1 MQLSLSG
8 LDIFIFRLRVKLKV
22 TDSCH
27 DTLSFYTWHVL
38 KQGIKQNLT
47 VVVSV
52 VVSVVVYWF
61 QAFLSVVRMKM
72 STDKYS

>member
-1 MQLSLSG
+1 M
-8 LDIFIFRLRVKLKV
+8 FIFRLRVKLKV
-22 TDSCH
+22 TDIRH

-52 VVSVVVYWF
+52 VVYWF

>member
-8 LDIFIFRLRVKLKV
+8 LNIFIFRLRVKLKV
-22 TDSCH
+22 TDRCH

-47 VVVSV
+47 I
-52 VVSVVVYWF
+52 VVYWF
-61 QAFLSVVRMKM
+61 QTFLSAVRMKM